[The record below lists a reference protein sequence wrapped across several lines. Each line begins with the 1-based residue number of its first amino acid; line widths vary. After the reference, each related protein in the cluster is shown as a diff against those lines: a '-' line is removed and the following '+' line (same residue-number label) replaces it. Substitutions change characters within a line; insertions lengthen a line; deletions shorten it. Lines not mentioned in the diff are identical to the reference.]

1 MGITYTGGGMNQ
13 EHISRQFDGDLEGL
27 RTRVL
32 AMGGLVEQQVIRAMS
47 GLESGD
53 MALLEQVIATDS
65 VVNRHEVELDEACN
79 NVIARR
85 QPAAVDLRM
94 IMTVVKTITD
104 LERIGDEA
112 KKIAKMA
119 RDIHGENMRV
129 VPRVDLRPPAEI
141 AVSMLRKSLDAFA
154 RLDVNASADVM
165 RQDRE
170 VDAGYKA
177 AMRQLITFM
186 MEDPRTISSSLDL
199 LFIARSIER
208 IGDHAKNI
216 SEYVVYLVKGRDVRH
231 IGLEAM
237 EKEVAG

>member
-1 MGITYTGGGMNQ
+1 MNH
-13 EHISRQFDGDLEGL
+13 EHITKQFDVDLEGL
-27 RTRVL
+27 RSRVL
-32 AMGGLVEQQVIRAMS
+32 AMGGLVEQQLVRAMEA
-47 GLESGD
+47 LESGD
-53 MALLEQVIATDS
+53 MAQIEQVIATDR

-79 NVIARR
+79 HVIAKR

-119 RDIHGENMRV
+119 RAIHAGDVRV
-129 VPRVDLRPPAEI
+129 LPRVDLRRPAEI
-141 AVSMLRKSLDAFA
+141 AVAMLRKALDAFA
-154 RLDVNASADVM
+154 RLDVSVSAEVV

-170 VDAGYKA
+170 VDAGFKA

-186 MEDPRTISSSLDL
+186 MEDPRTISCSLDL
-199 LFIARSIER
+199 LFVARSIER

-237 EKEVAG
+237 EREVAAS

>member
-1 MGITYTGGGMNQ
+1 MNQ
-13 EHISRQFDGDLEGL
+13 EHIVKQFDADLEGL

-32 AMGGLVEQQVIRAMS
+32 AMGGLVEQQVIRAME
-47 GLESGD
+47 GLQSGD
-53 MALLEQVIATDS
+53 IGLIEQVVATDRL
-65 VVNRHEVELDEACN
+65 VNRHEVELDEACN

-119 RDIHGENMRV
+119 RAIHGGDTRA
-129 VPRVDLRPPAEI
+129 VPRVDLRAPADI
-141 AVSMLRKSLDAFA
+141 AVTMLRKALDAFA
-154 RLDVNASADVM
+154 RLDLNLSAEVV

-170 VDAGYKA
+170 VDAGFKA

-199 LFIARSIER
+199 LFVARSIER

-237 EKEVAG
+237 EQEVAR

>member
-1 MGITYTGGGMNQ
+1 MNQ
-13 EHISRQFDGDLEGL
+13 EHISRQFDADLEGL

-32 AMGGLVEQQVIRAMS
+32 AMGGLVEQQVIRAMD

-53 MALLEQVIATDS
+53 IALIEQVIATDRM
-65 VVNRHEVELDEACN
+65 VNRHEVELDEACN
-79 NVIARR
+79 HVIAKR

-119 RDIHGENMRV
+119 RAIHGGDIRV
-129 VPRVDLRPPAEI
+129 VPSVDLRAPADI
-141 AVSMLRKSLDAFA
+141 AVSMLRKALDAFA
-154 RLDVNASADVM
+154 RLDVNASAEVV

-170 VDAGYKA
+170 VDAGFKA
-177 AMRQLITFM
+177 AMRQLITYM

-199 LFIARSIER
+199 LFVARSIER

-237 EKEVAG
+237 EKEVARQLGNM

>member
-1 MGITYTGGGMNQ
+1 VGDGMNQ
-13 EHISRQFDGDLEGL
+13 EHISRQFDADLEGL

-32 AMGGLVEQQVIRAMS
+32 AMGGLVEQQVVRAMD

-53 MALLEQVIATDS
+53 IPMLELVIAKDRE
-65 VVNRHEVELDEACN
+65 VNRHEVELDEACN

-119 RDIHGENMRV
+119 RDVHRSETRT
-129 VPRVDLRPPAEI
+129 VPSVDLRHPAEI
-141 AVSMLRKSLDAFA
+141 AVAMLRKSLDSFA
-154 RLDVNASADVM
+154 RLDANASAEVV

-170 VDAGYKA
+170 VDAGFKA
-177 AMRQLITFM
+177 AMRQLITYM

-237 EKEVAG
+237 EREVAGR

>member
-1 MGITYTGGGMNQ
+1 MNQ
-13 EHISRQFDGDLEGL
+13 EHIVKQFDADLEGL

-32 AMGGLVEQQVIRAMS
+32 AMGGLVEQQVIRAMD

-53 MALLEQVIATDS
+53 IAVIEQVIATDRM
-65 VVNRHEVELDEACN
+65 VNRHEVELDEACN
-79 NVIARR
+79 HVIAKR

-112 KKIAKMA
+112 KKMAKMA
-119 RDIHGENMRV
+119 RAIHGGDIRV
-129 VPRVDLRPPAEI
+129 VPSVDLRAPADI
-141 AVSMLRKSLDAFA
+141 AVAMLRKALDAFA
-154 RLDVNASADVM
+154 RLDVTASAEVV

-170 VDAGYKA
+170 VDAGFKA
-177 AMRQLITFM
+177 AMRQLITYM

-199 LFIARSIER
+199 LFVARSIER

-231 IGLEAM
+231 IGLAAM
-237 EKEVAG
+237 EKEVAQQMNNL

>member
-1 MGITYTGGGMNQ
+1 MNH
-13 EHISRQFDGDLEGL
+13 EHITKQFDVDLEGL
-27 RTRVL
+27 RSRVL
-32 AMGGLVEQQVIRAMS
+32 AMGGLVEQQLVRAMEA
-47 GLESGD
+47 LESGD
-53 MALLEQVIATDS
+53 MAQIEQVIATDR

-79 NVIARR
+79 HVIAKR

-119 RDIHGENMRV
+119 RAIHAGDVRV
-129 VPRVDLRPPAEI
+129 LPRVDLRRPAEI
-141 AVSMLRKSLDAFA
+141 AVAMLRKALDAFA
-154 RLDVNASADVM
+154 RLDVSVSAEVV

-170 VDAGYKA
+170 VDAGFKA

-237 EKEVAG
+237 EREVAGG

>member
-1 MGITYTGGGMNQ
+1 MNND
-13 EHISRQFDGDLEGL
+13 HISRQFDADLEGL

-32 AMGGLVEQQVIRAMS
+32 AMGGLVEQQLTRAME

-53 MALLEQVIATDS
+53 LELIEQVIANDRL
-65 VVNRHEVELDEACN
+65 VNRHEVELDEACN

-85 QPAAVDLRM
+85 QPAAIDLRM

-119 RDIHGENMRV
+119 RELHSNESRV
-129 VPRVDLRPPAEI
+129 APRVDLRATSDV
-141 AVSMLRKSLDAFA
+141 AVAMLRRSLDAFA
-154 RLDVNASADVM
+154 RLDANASADVV

-170 VDAGYKA
+170 VDAGFKA

-199 LFIARSIER
+199 LFIARAIER

-237 EKEVAG
+237 EREVAGS

>member
-1 MGITYTGGGMNQ
+1 MNH
-13 EHISRQFDGDLEGL
+13 EHITKQFDVDLEGL
-27 RTRVL
+27 RSRVL
-32 AMGGLVEQQVIRAMS
+32 AMGGLVEQQLVRAMDA
-47 GLESGD
+47 LESGD
-53 MALLEQVIATDS
+53 MAQIEQVIATDR

-79 NVIARR
+79 HVIAKR

-119 RDIHGENMRV
+119 RAIHAGDVRV
-129 VPRVDLRPPAEI
+129 LPRVDLRRPADI
-141 AVSMLRKSLDAFA
+141 AVAMLRKALDAFA
-154 RLDVNASADVM
+154 RLDASVSAEVV

-170 VDAGYKA
+170 VDAGFKA

-237 EKEVAG
+237 EREVAGR

>member
-1 MGITYTGGGMNQ
+1 MNQ
-13 EHISRQFDGDLEGL
+13 DHTSRQFDVDLEDL

-32 AMGGLVEQQVIRAMS
+32 AMGGLVEQQLVRAMD

-53 MALLEQVIATDS
+53 MVLLEQVIATDRQ
-65 VVNRHEVELDEACN
+65 VNRHEVELDEACN

-119 RDIHGENMRV
+119 RDLHGGEPRMK
-129 VPRVDLRPPAEI
+129 PRVDLRPPAEI
-141 AVSMLRKSLDAFA
+141 ALVMLRAALDAFA
-154 RLDVNASADVM
+154 RLDAADSAEVV
-165 RQDRE
+165 RQDRD
-170 VDAGYKA
+170 VDAGFKA

-216 SEYVVYLVKGRDVRH
+216 AEYVVYLVKGRDVRH
-231 IGLEAM
+231 IGLAAM
-237 EKEVAG
+237 EREVASR